1 MSCLNGA
8 AGARAHADGGAAMR
22 AITQL
27 ASALVLT
34 VTVVPSLAGTADAG
48 AHRVRIEGQGSVT
61 VVFEAG
67 LGDTLDVW
75 RRVQSQVSS
84 SCARTVSYNR
94 AGYPGSKAVDADRSA
109 AQIVEELRAE
119 LGDRGIAPPYV
130 LVGHSLG
137 GLYVQYFVRNHP
149 GEVAGVVLVDST
161 HWDQLER
168 IRREAPATYGT
179 LRLASLLMFGTMR
192 KEFADS
198 GRSGEQ
204 VRGIPANKSPPTVV
218 LSSTRAAPGELP
230 QFRALMRRLQNEIAA
245 EYGAERHTFVSGS
258 GHYIQR
264 DRPEAVIEAIHE
276 VAGCDG

>member
-1 MSCLNGA
+1 MK
-8 AGARAHADGGAAMR
+8 
-22 AITQL
+22 AITR
-27 ASALVLT
+27 SIGALLLSVAIT
-34 VTVVPSLAGTADAG
+34 PSLAGTEDVG
-48 AHRVRIEGQGSVT
+48 THRVRIEGQGRAT

-75 RRVQSQVSS
+75 SKVQSRVSS
-84 SCARTVSYNR
+84 GCARTVSYNR
-94 AGYPGSKAVDADRSA
+94 AGYPGSKAVDPDRTA

-119 LGDRGIAPPYV
+119 LVARGIAPPYV

-137 GLYVQYFVRNHP
+137 GLYVQYFARNHP
-149 GEVAGVVLVDST
+149 DEVAGLVLVDST

-168 IRREAPATYGT
+168 TRREAPATYGT

-198 GRSGEQ
+198 GRAGEQ
-204 VRGIPANKSPPTVV
+204 VRGSPAPGYPPTVV

-230 QFRALMRRLQNEIAA
+230 QLRALMRRLQTGIAE
-245 EYGAERHTFVSGS
+245 EYGAGRHTFVSGS

-264 DRPEAVIEAIHE
+264 DRPEAVIEAIRE
-276 VAGCDG
+276 VAGCRG